1 MSELNINNNAL
12 LSYLDCS
19 FNDLTQLSLIN
30 NSNLNFMFCN
40 DNNLSC
46 IEVWNLNEVNYLE
59 MNCDN
64 PNVGCFRK
72 DELCSWSL
80 NCNYGSSIYES
91 LINNPLLVRSFS
103 LLGGNTINTD
113 FIFEVY
119 EDGSVKKY
127 FHF

>member
-1 MSELNINNNAL
+1 MSELNTSNNTL

-80 NCNYGSSIYES
+80 DCNYESSIYES
-91 LINNPLLVRSFS
+91 LINNPLFGSFN
-103 LLGGNTINTD
+103 LLGKDATNTD

-119 EDGSVKKY
+119 EDGSVKKC